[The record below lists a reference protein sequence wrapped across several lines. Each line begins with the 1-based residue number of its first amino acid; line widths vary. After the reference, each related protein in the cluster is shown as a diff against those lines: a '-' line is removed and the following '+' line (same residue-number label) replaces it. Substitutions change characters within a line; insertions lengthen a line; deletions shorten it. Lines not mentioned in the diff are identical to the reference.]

1 MYRIIKIDG
10 TELGITDS
18 VNYIKIGASGDLTN
32 ATETDA
38 IGILFLIFCLAI
50 DKNTQ
55 HNYNCSNRCN
65 GGPARNS
72 RAAEWR

>member
-38 IGILFLIFCLAI
+38 IGVA
-50 DKNTQ
+50 
-55 HNYNCSNRCN
+55 
-65 GGPARNS
+65 
-72 RAAEWR
+72 